1 MATGIRASSAGED
14 RHILWTLAVVGV
26 GGIREAEWEGPGKAD
41 GGLHKSIR
49 PAASKAVSFIKTVG
63 LCPAACLTGI
73 SRVSFWQPCN
83 LWTGQEIKE
92 TAKARCVPVD
102 SHQTFYSLFLSR
114 SSDLKFVALCV
125 IHGLGRHV
133 SCTVEMADVSSTYEV
148 AVVDECQLLAD
159 RYADAHLRQFWLE
172 NGKMKA

>member
-92 TAKARCVPVD
+92 TTKARCVPVD
-102 SHQTFYSLFLSR
+102 SHQKQ
-114 SSDLKFVALCV
+114 SDIFVTLKQLKVCGTPSC
-125 IHGLGRHV
+125 HGLGRHV